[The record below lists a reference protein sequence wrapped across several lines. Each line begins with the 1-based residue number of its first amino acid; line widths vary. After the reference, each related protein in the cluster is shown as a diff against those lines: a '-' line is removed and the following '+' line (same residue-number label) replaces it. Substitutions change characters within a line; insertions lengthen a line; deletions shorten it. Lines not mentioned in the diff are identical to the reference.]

1 MKRIILL
8 VVMITTLVW
17 GANAQSGSKY
27 KINDRIHLDGD
38 AGWDYLSVDAITNKL
53 YVSHGNMV
61 QIVDLNTNKI
71 AGTIPDTKGVH
82 GIAIASDLNK
92 GFISDGRDSAVT
104 IFDLTTMKTIEKI
117 KVTGR
122 NPDAILYD
130 PFSHKVFAYNGGS
143 SNATVI
149 DAKNN
154 KVIETIALKGKPEFS
169 VSDNKGLV
177 YVNIEDK
184 NLIAVIN
191 SNTLKVEKYFSVS
204 PGDEP
209 SGLALDN
216 VNHRLFAVCGNKM
229 MMVLNAEIGDVLANL
244 TIGDRVDGV
253 AFDTDLKRA
262 YSSNGDGTMTVVKQE
277 SKDKYV
283 VMENTETQ
291 RGARTIAVNSK
302 THHIYLPCADFG
314 PAPSAT
320 SDNPHP
326 RPTPKPNSFTIL
338 DIVPLYY
345 Y

>member
-8 VVMITTLVW
+8 VVLSTSLVM
-17 GANAQSGSKY
+17 GAYAQSGSKY
-27 KINDRIHLDGD
+27 KIKYRIHLDGD
-38 AGWDYLSVDAITNKL
+38 AGWDYLSVDDAANKL

-61 QIVDLNTNKI
+61 QIVDLTTNKMV
-71 AGTIPDTKGVH
+71 GTIPDTKGVH

-130 PFSHKVFAYNGGS
+130 PFSHRVFAYNGGS
-143 SNATVI
+143 SSATVI
-149 DAKNN
+149 DAKTN
-154 KVIETIALKGKPEFS
+154 KVIETIHLKGKPEFS
-169 VSDNKGLV
+169 ATDNKGLV

-184 NLIAVIN
+184 NQIAVIN
-191 SNTLKVEKYFSVS
+191 SKTLKVEKYFSVS
-204 PGDEP
+204 LGEEP
-209 SGLALDN
+209 SGLTIDN

-229 MMVLNAEIGDVLANL
+229 MIVINAETGDMVANI

-253 AFDTDLKRA
+253 AFDTNLKRA
-262 YSSNGDGTMTVVKQE
+262 YSSNGDGTMTVVQQE

-283 VMENTETQ
+283 VIENTVTQ
-291 RGARTIAVNSK
+291 KGARTIAVNSK

-314 PAPSAT
+314 SAPSAT

-326 RPTPKPNSFTIL
+326 RPAPKPNSFTIL
-338 DIVPLYY
+338 DIVPL
-345 Y
+345 

>member
-1 MKRIILL
+1 MKKIILL
-8 VVMITTLVW
+8 VVLITTLVL

-38 AGWDYLSVDAITNKL
+38 AGWDYLSVDAVTNKL

-104 IFDLTTMKTIEKI
+104 IFDLTTMKTIEKV

-149 DAKNN
+149 DAKTN
-154 KVIETIALKGKPEFS
+154 KVVETIALKGKPEFS
-169 VSDNKGLV
+169 VCDNKGLV

-229 MMVLNAEIGDVLANL
+229 MMVLNAETGDVVANL

-262 YSSNGDGTMTVVKQE
+262 YSSNGDGTMTIVQQE
-277 SKDKYV
+277 NKDKYTV
-283 VMENTETQ
+283 IENTQTQ
-291 RGARTIAVNSK
+291 KGARTVAVNSK
-302 THHIYLPCADFG
+302 THHIYLQ
-314 PAPSAT
+314 
-320 SDNPHP
+320 H
-326 RPTPKPNSFTIL
+326 
-338 DIVPLYY
+338 
-345 Y
+345 